1 MGEIKVVKLIVEP
14 IKVKDKICDIT
25 ILAIMIFIL
34 KRHTVSKYII
44 FNRIDLKIRM
54 TSQAITLNQ

>member
-34 KRHTVSKYII
+34 KRQNISFSKE
-44 FNRIDLKIRM
+44 L
-54 TSQAITLNQ
+54 T